1 MSLKNEKFHTK
12 DNFSFWK
19 LQSPNP
25 CSLLTVLL
33 FSDWSLV
40 QEKNQESTSDDTEST
55 IFTVQLGFKKIK
67 FDQTM
72 LDHIINLKEISETLV
87 EVIETIVANPK
98 QLVSD
103 VRVRD
108 ETATIFDKISRLMT
122 SASEFEEG
130 RFFCERELEIKKFDD
145 LVKERG
151 FDLSNH

>member
-12 DNFSFWK
+12 DNYSFWK

-25 CSLLTVLL
+25 CSLLTIVL
-33 FSDWSLV
+33 FSDWHLV
-40 QEKNQESTSDDTEST
+40 QEETTTDDTECP
-55 IFTVQLGFKKIK
+55 IFTVQLGFKTLK

-72 LDHIINLKEISETLV
+72 LDHIVYLKEISETLV
-87 EVIETIVANPK
+87 KVIESIAENPA

-103 VRVRD
+103 GRVRD

-130 RFFCERELEIKKFDD
+130 RVFCERELEIKKFDD